1 MSVLPG
7 GPVSSRPLHFIWILD
22 TSGSMTGEKIQSL
35 NYAIRESV
43 PSLQKT
49 ARENP
54 NAEVL
59 VRAVTFS
66 TGARWHVATPTP
78 VADFTWDEVTAGG
91 VTDMGAALALV
102 AEQIKIPPMTEHALP
117 PVLILVSDGW
127 PTDNF
132 GAGLKKLLA
141 EPWGRKSIRLAISV
155 GRDAERDVL
164 AAFMVSTGLVPLE
177 ANNSGMLADYVRWAS
192 TAVIKSAS
200 APAIDPSSPLGEIGG
215 MPIPAPPAQ
224 PDIDKLVW

>member
-43 PSLQKT
+43 PSLRKT

-102 AEQIKIPPMTEHALP
+102 AEQIKIPPMTERALP

-132 GAGLKKLLA
+132 GEGLKKLLA

-164 AAFMVSTGLVPLE
+164 AAFMGSTGLVPLE

-200 APAIDPSSPLGEIGG
+200 APANDPSSPLGETGST
-215 MPIPAPPAQ
+215 PPPAPRAQ